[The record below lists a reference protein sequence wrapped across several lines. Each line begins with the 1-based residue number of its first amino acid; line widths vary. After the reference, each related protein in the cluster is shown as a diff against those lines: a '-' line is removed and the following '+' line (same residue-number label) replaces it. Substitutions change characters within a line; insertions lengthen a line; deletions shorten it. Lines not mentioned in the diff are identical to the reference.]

1 MRHPVLSAAI
11 LVALASPALRVVG
24 AQGRAETPPLFRA
37 GVSLVQLDAVV
48 TDKHGR
54 HVTTLGPP
62 DFEVWQDGRR
72 QAVTAVAYMRSD
84 ETTFVADGTAP
95 VRVTPLRPRDARRV
109 VAVVVDDARMSFTS
123 LYHTRRAL
131 HAFID
136 RHLMPDDLACL
147 VTTTGSTGT
156 SWPFTYSK
164 PQLRAAVN
172 RLRFSM
178 MTSEVDPVTALGF
191 SGPLGLLPSIE
202 DQHRE
207 RAYTVAALNRVVD
220 VINAVRELPGR
231 KAIVLVSE
239 GFVLFGSAL
248 DGGFIR
254 DAMRLIVDRAN
265 RAAVVIY
272 AVDPRGLVV
281 TSIGAHEGGPGN
293 PHAAMLRGSAL
304 RATQDGLRYVAG
316 ETGGF
321 AVVDANDIPGA
332 LRRVMEDQRGYYLVG
347 YQPDVATFAP
357 GSAREF
363 RKVKLK
369 VVRPGLKVRARAG
382 FYGIPTHQ

>member
-1 MRHPVLSAAI
+1 MRHRMLSVAL
-11 LVALASPALRVVG
+11 LVALAWPGLRVLG

-72 QAVTAVAYMRSD
+72 QAVAAVAYMHSD
-84 ETTFVADGTAP
+84 QPAFVADGTEP

-109 VAVVVDDARMSFTS
+109 VALVVDDARMSFTS

-136 RHLMPDDLACL
+136 RHLLADDLASL
-147 VTTTGSTGT
+147 VTTTGTPRT

-172 RLRFSM
+172 RLQFSM
-178 MTSEVDPVTALGF
+178 MTAEVDPLTTLGF

-202 DQHRE
+202 DQYRE
-207 RAYTVAALNRVVD
+207 RTYAVAALERVID
-220 VINAVRELPGR
+220 VINAVKELPGR

-272 AVDPRGLVV
+272 TVDPRGLVV
-281 TSIGAHEGGPGN
+281 TSMGASEGGLGN
-293 PHAAMLRGSAL
+293 PRAAMQRGSAL
-304 RATQDGLRYVAG
+304 RATQDGLRFVAS

-321 AVVDANDIPGA
+321 AVVDSNDIPGA
-332 LRRVMEDQRGYYLVG
+332 LRRVMDDQRGYYLVG
-347 YQPDVATFAP
+347 YQPDATTFGA
-357 GSAREF
+357 GSAHEF
-363 RKVKLK
+363 RKLKLK

-382 FYGIPTHQ
+382 FYGIPTE

>member
-1 MRHPVLSAAI
+1 MQRPL
-11 LVALASPALRVVG
+11 LYVALLAALAVPGLCIVG
-24 AQGRAETPPLFRA
+24 AQGRADTPPLFRA

-48 TDKHGR
+48 TDKRGR
-54 HVTTLGPP
+54 HVTTLGPS

-72 QAVTAVAYMRSD
+72 QPVTAVAYLRID
-84 ETTFVADGTAP
+84 EPTFVAEGDQP
-95 VRVTPLRPRDARRV
+95 VGVSALRPRDARRI
-109 VAVVVDDARMSFTS
+109 VALVVDDARMSFTS

-136 RHLMPDDLACL
+136 RHLAPDDLACL
-147 VTTTGSTGT
+147 VTTTGAPRS
-156 SWPFTYSK
+156 SWPFTYSR

-172 RLRFSM
+172 RLQFSL
-178 MTSEVDPVTALGF
+178 MTAEVDPLTTLGF

-202 DQHRE
+202 DQYRE
-207 RAYTVAALNRVVD
+207 RTYAVAALNRVVD

-239 GFVLFGSAL
+239 GFVLFGSAV
-248 DGGFIR
+248 DGGFVR

-281 TSIGAHEGGPGN
+281 TSMGANEGGTGN
-293 PHAAMLRGSAL
+293 PHAAMQRGSAL
-304 RATQDGLRYVAG
+304 RATQDGLRFVAA

-321 AVVDANDIPGA
+321 AVVDNNDLPGA
-332 LRRVMEDQRGYYLVG
+332 LGRVMDDQRGYYLVG
-347 YQPDVATFAP
+347 YQPDAATFAP
-357 GSAREF
+357 GSAQEF
-363 RKVKLK
+363 RKLKLK

-382 FYGIPTHQ
+382 FYGRPTE